1 MSGFKKNTS
10 VENFGFIGNLSGVLN
25 SVFEIEIPNETFQIS
40 FTRMKNFDGKI
51 LYENATKNTSFIV
64 DKIERER
71 SGTNITY
78 LPNFNGFIGL
88 AKVKD
93 SKNVPYGEYLK
104 NRKLIPANT
113 LAIEL

>member
-1 MSGFKKNTS
+1 MEVGVIFES
-10 VENFGFIGNLSGVLN
+10 VDKIYIHGRWGLETLSPNKDVLEK
-25 SVFEIEIPNETFQIS
+25 V
-40 FTRMKNFDGKI
+40 
-51 LYENATKNTSFIV
+51 YTKTDKHKVFIV